1 MEDRCVICGDPT
13 PEGRYV
19 CWSCMED
26 KNQTSY
32 IVDNEIWINGIKVYK
47 PSKGNNTTIINNKIY
62 VDGYEYKD
70 GQWKRTLKALWHLI
84 F

>member
-1 MEDRCVICGDPT
+1 MEDRCVVCGKPI

-19 CWSCMED
+19 CWSCETKYQVSCIID
-26 KNQTSY
+26 S
-32 IVDNEIWINGIKVYK
+32 EIWINGAKINK
-47 PSKGNNTTIINNKIY
+47 PSKCNKTTIINGKVY